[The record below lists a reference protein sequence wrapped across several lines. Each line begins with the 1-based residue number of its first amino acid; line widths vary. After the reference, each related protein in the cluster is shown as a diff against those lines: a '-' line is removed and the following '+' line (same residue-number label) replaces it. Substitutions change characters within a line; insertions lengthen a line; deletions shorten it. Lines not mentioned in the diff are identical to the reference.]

1 MVAFLPYLIEI
12 MSFVNI
18 KNTVEKKYNAVLVAV
33 SKTRSNT
40 EILNLYHSGQ
50 KIFGENR
57 VQELVEKYQSL
68 PKDIEWH
75 LIGSLQ
81 KNKVKYIAPFV
92 TMIHS
97 VDDFELARTIH
108 KAAEKYNR
116 TIKVLLQ
123 IKIANETTKQGF
135 EYHDLLDSL
144 TNDDWSSLNHIMIC
158 GVMGMATFTEN
169 KKHIKEEFRNLVEK
183 FHDLKNTYF
192 HGSTAFNEISMGMSG
207 DYLLALEEG
216 STMVRIGSAIFT

>member
-1 MVAFLPYLIEI
+1 

-92 TMIHS
+92 AMIHS

-108 KAAEKYNR
+108 KAAEKNNKI
-116 TIKVLLQ
+116 IKVLLQ

-144 TNDDWSSLNHIMIC
+144 TKDDWSSLNHIVIC
-158 GVMGMATFTEN
+158 GVMGMATFTEDN
-169 KKHIKEEFRNLVEK
+169 QQIKDEFRNLVEK
-183 FHDLKNTYF
+183 FNYLKKTYF
-192 HGSTAFNEISMGMSG
+192 HGSSYFKEISMGMSG